1 MSKYNI
7 GFPKIRWEKGIPRI
21 LIDDTLKNR
30 TQCAIRGFAIFGVL
44 ISVTSFPWQIALAIS
59 ALFFFLNILF
69 EKVIFYY
76 FNQINFQT
84 LSVPYDSSKW
94 IMNGF
99 TWQETIA
106 ISPEDDEFS
115 IVFNDLEYARAF
127 FDLLRSWNEAT
138 ELKLSFII
146 DEDIYFVYLYP
157 DHDVEMVNQE
167 IERLRK
173 DNLDAKLA
181 NEAIAEINHLTICK
195 SFPVGDFYLGH
206 FLEHHPEN
214 IPCKITAYFSDGRS
228 EPQIIESIEA
238 VTIKGFKARIPS
250 ELTMDEYEGAHWQY
264 VVQHHRKSLGALA

>member
-1 MSKYNI
+1 MNKYNI

-30 TQCAIRGFAIFGVL
+30 TQWAVRGFAIFGVL
-44 ISVTSFPWQIALAIS
+44 ISVISFPWQIALAIS
-59 ALFFFLNILF
+59 ALCFLINIVI

-94 IMNGF
+94 VMNGF
-99 TWQETIA
+99 TWQEPIA

-115 IVFNDLEYARAF
+115 IVFNDIQYAGAF
-127 FDLLRSWNEAT
+127 FELLHSWNEAT
-138 ELKLSFII
+138 ELKLSFVI
-146 DEDIYFVYLYP
+146 DEDSYFVYLYP
-157 DHDVEMVNQE
+157 DHDAEIVNQE

-181 NEAIAEINHLTICK
+181 NEAFAEINHLTICK
-195 SFPVGDFYLGH
+195 SFPVGDFSLGH

-214 IPCKITAYFSDGRS
+214 KPCKITAYYSDGLS
-228 EPQIIESIEA
+228 EPEIIESIEA
-238 VTIKGFKARIPS
+238 VTVKGFKARIPS
-250 ELTMDEYEGAHWQY
+250 ELTMNEYEGAHWQF
-264 VVQHHRKSLGALA
+264 VVQPHRRSLGALA